1 MIIANLYDEKL
12 KDTPKAIYYYE
23 LFLDK
28 TKKSQMKFTPGYIDK
43 VKERLEFLK
52 NPDKPKGNELQAK

>member
-12 KDTPKAIYYYE
+12 KDIPKAIYYYE

-28 TKKSQMKFTPGYIDK
+28 IKKSQMNFKPGYIDK

-52 NPDKPKGNELQAK
+52 NPEKQPDKNQLKK